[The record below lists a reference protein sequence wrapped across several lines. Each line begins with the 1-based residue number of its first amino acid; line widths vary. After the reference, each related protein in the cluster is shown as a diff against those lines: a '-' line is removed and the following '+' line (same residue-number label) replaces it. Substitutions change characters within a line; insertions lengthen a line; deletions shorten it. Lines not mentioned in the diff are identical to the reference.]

1 MLGQAPY
8 TSLDVRF
15 QIFGIPVRIH
25 PVFWL
30 SSAFLV
36 WNGREPQLIF
46 PGIICVLVSVLVHEL
61 GHAIMSRRYGYPSEI
76 VLFFLGGYATSSR
89 FSTWKS
95 VKVSI
100 AGPAAG
106 FALFLLT
113 DLAFNYMTEYH
124 RQVLIDYPVV
134 WSCFLHLLF
143 MNLMWNV
150 INLIPTLPLDGGN
163 IMQALV
169 SRYGAP
175 RAGEK
180 VKKISFG
187 AALAAAVWFL
197 ICWKPDFLASKGIG
211 PFLPIPLPQFVIPDL
226 PIAAIQPAGGMLVIF
241 FGLLAAQ
248 NYNAMQNRSHY

>member
-8 TSLDVRF
+8 TNLDVRF
-15 QIFGIPVRIH
+15 QLFSIPVRIH
-25 PVFWL
+25 PIFWV

-36 WNGREPQLIF
+36 WDGQDPKMIF

-61 GHAIMSRRYGYPSEI
+61 GHAIFSRKYGFPSEI

-89 FSTWKS
+89 FSTWKN
-95 VKVSI
+95 VKVSV

-113 DLAFNYMTEYH
+113 YGGFVWVATQQPGVFDN
-124 RQVLIDYPVV
+124 YPVV
-134 WSCFLHLLF
+134 ERCFGHMLF

-150 INLIPTLPLDGGN
+150 INLTPTLPLDGGQ

-169 SRYGAP
+169 LRYGAP
-175 RAGEK
+175 RAQQK
-180 VKKISFG
+180 VMRISFFAATG
-187 AALAAAVWFL
+187 AAIWFL
-197 ICWKPDFLASKGIG
+197 ICWRSNGNIN
-211 PFLPIPLPQFVIPDL
+211 PFPIPQVLLPHVNVD
-226 PIAAIQPAGGMLVIF
+226 AIQPHGAMLVIF

-248 NYNAMQNRSHY
+248 NYNAMQNRSYY